1 MHAPSPLAER
11 QVRTERMLIARVAI
25 ALGLALLLVVG
36 AWSASHGQGDAHATL
51 CLAPGVS
58 STEAV
63 DHQDGTAI
71 VEVLSSDAGTVVA
84 ATLCCVLL
92 VLFFRRLV
100 GGLRVLGRG
109 RLVRGPLPIRA
120 GPLRRTPAALTLIE
134 LSVSRT

>member
-1 MHAPSPLAER
+1 MHASPPLAER

-25 ALGLALLLVVG
+25 ALGLALLLVIG

-58 STEAV
+58 SADAV
-63 DHQDGTAI
+63 DPQDGTAT
-71 VEVLSSDAGTVVA
+71 VEVLSSEAGTVVA
-84 ATLCCVLL
+84 TALCCVLL
-92 VLFFRRLV
+92 VLLFRRLA

-120 GPLRRTPAALTLIE
+120 GPPRSAPAALTLVQ